1 MVAMAA
7 GSSLLLLLLLLV
19 APPFSSSAVVRP
31 GRFNTKAVRSIINRS
46 AKEFLKDR
54 AQQGVTDFSGRRTN
68 DDQLGSSA
76 ADTYGAFIFELSVG
90 TSPQQIPVIMDITS
104 ELIWVQCGSCPA
116 TSCLRYTPLDTT
128 TFMPDLS
135 RYVGCDTQ
143 YCQMVVPG
151 VQPKCNSQYPAC
163 RYELDFYAADA
174 MKPTWYT
181 SGYLANET
189 FNFDTASVAGI
200 VFGCSDDITL
210 PDLAGSSGF
219 LGFNRGALS
228 LVTQL
233 QITSFSYFI
242 APDDTGYNFVS
253 WNWDED
259 VAPAAVG
266 SRPKSQSTPLLAPT
280 ANQNP
285 YYYVKLTGLLVD
297 GKPLTSI
304 PAGTFDA
311 QADGSGG
318 VYMSTTLPVTYLKE
332 AAYNALRRELV
343 SKIQSQGVIPV
354 DTPGD
359 LYHLCFLTQYFA
371 NAKVPTLALVF
382 DGADATMELTV
393 NNYFFDL
400 PDGQTCMSILPS
412 TDVSVLGSLLQAGK
426 TMTYDI
432 HGGQLM
438 FQTAAGVPARPPVPL
453 IATLLIAWGL
463 GLQTLL

>member
-1 MVAMAA
+1 
-7 GSSLLLLLLLLV
+7 
-19 APPFSSSAVVRP
+19 
-31 GRFNTKAVRSIINRS
+31 
-46 AKEFLKDR
+46 
-54 AQQGVTDFSGRRTN
+54 
-68 DDQLGSSA
+68 
-76 ADTYGAFIFELSVG
+76 
-90 TSPQQIPVIMDITS
+90 MDITS

-174 MKPTWYT
+174 IKPTWYT

-219 LGFNRGALS
+219 LGFNRGIS
-228 LVTQL
+228 P
-233 QITSFSYFI
+233 F
-242 APDDTGYNFVS
+242 

-259 VAPAAVG
+259 GAPAAVG

-297 GKPLTSI
+297 GQPLTSI

-382 DGADATMELTV
+382 DCADATMELTV

-400 PDGQTCMSILPS
+400 AYGQTRMSILPS
-412 TDVSVLGSLLQAGK
+412 TDVSVLSTLPSSGQGSGSW
-426 TMTYDI
+426 
-432 HGGQLM
+432 HE
-438 FQTAAGVPARPPVPL
+438 PV
-453 IATLLIAWGL
+453 
-463 GLQTLL
+463 

>member
-1 MVAMAA
+1 
-7 GSSLLLLLLLLV
+7 
-19 APPFSSSAVVRP
+19 
-31 GRFNTKAVRSIINRS
+31 
-46 AKEFLKDR
+46 
-54 AQQGVTDFSGRRTN
+54 
-68 DDQLGSSA
+68 
-76 ADTYGAFIFELSVG
+76 
-90 TSPQQIPVIMDITS
+90 MDITS

-116 TSCLRYTPLDTT
+116 TSCLRFLRGR
-128 TFMPDLS
+128 
-135 RYVGCDTQ
+135 RYKAHLVHLRLPRQ
-143 YCQMVVPG
+143 RNVQLRHG
-151 VQPKCNSQYPAC
+151 VRR
-163 RYELDFYAADA
+163 RYRVRLQRRHH
-174 MKPTWYT
+174 
-181 SGYLANET
+181 
-189 FNFDTASVAGI
+189 VAGPRRLLR
-200 VFGCSDDITL
+200 L
-210 PDLAGSSGF
+210 PRLQQGD
-219 LGFNRGALS
+219 LS

-259 VAPAAVG
+259 GAPAAVG

-297 GKPLTSI
+297 GQPLTSI

-382 DGADATMELTV
+382 DCADATMELTV

-400 PDGQTCMSILPS
+400 AYGQTRMSILPS
-412 TDVSVLGSLLQAGK
+412 TDVSVLSTLPSSGQGSGSW
-426 TMTYDI
+426 
-432 HGGQLM
+432 HE
-438 FQTAAGVPARPPVPL
+438 PV
-453 IATLLIAWGL
+453 
-463 GLQTLL
+463 